1 MNEQNIDQDI
11 NFEKEIEKIQ
21 KITPG
26 ELTKTKIV
34 AITDDGILVNLGLK
48 TEGIIPKSEI
58 EAMGIP
64 KEFKPGLEISVIIKP
79 EMKDGY
85 RVVSYTEARKK
96 MAWDGLLKSH
106 KNNEAINCK
115 IVKKVK
121 GGYIVDIG
129 VDAFLPMSLIDTK
142 SLKQKSNLINTEVKV
157 IIKKLD
163 NKNIV
168 VSHKDYVEIEKK
180 KNIERIFS
188 RIKPDDI
195 VEGTVT
201 EITKF
206 GAFVDIC
213 GIEGL
218 IHINDLSWI
227 KIKKVTDVVK
237 IGEKVKVKILKIE
250 KEKNKISLGLKQ
262 LQKHPWEDIEKKYP
276 VGSSVKGKVVS
287 ITKFGAFVEL
297 EPGIEGLLHIS
308 ELSWTDK
315 NPEIKNIIK
324 INNEYEL
331 KVIDINKQEKKLSL
345 SLKRTQPNP
354 WEKLKNEYP
363 KGTKIKCKVL
373 ELVPFGAFVSL
384 PEGLRG
390 LIHLEDMSWMKKV
403 QKPQD
408 ILKVGEEIDAVI
420 LDVKPEEEKAVLS
433 IKHLTENPFEKYS
446 VGKIVK
452 GKVVKILDHGAYV
465 NLEEEIDAFLRKSE
479 IQIDK
484 SKNLNDVLKVG
495 DEIEGK
501 VIKSDMNSK
510 KIEIS
515 VKKLEYDREQELIK
529 KYSNVET
536 PQLSDI
542 LEEKEI

>member
-1 MNEQNIDQDI
+1 MSEQNLEQDI
-11 NFEKEIEKIQ
+11 NFKKEIEKIQ
-21 KITPG
+21 KVIPG
-26 ELTKTKIV
+26 ELLKTQIV
-34 AITDDGILVNLGLK
+34 TITEEGVLVDLGTK
-48 TEGIIPKSEI
+48 TEGIIPINEFG
-58 EAMGIP
+58 ARGIP
-64 KEFKPGLEISVIIKP
+64 KEFKPGLEISCIVKP
-79 EMKDGY
+79 EIRDGY

-96 MAWDGLLKSH
+96 IAWSSLLKSY
-106 KNNEAINCK
+106 KNNEPVDCK

-129 VDAFLPMSLIDTK
+129 VDAFLPISLLDTK
-142 SLKQKSNLINTEVKV
+142 SLRQKPDLINTEIKV
-157 IIKKLD
+157 LIKKLD
-163 NKNIV
+163 DKDIV
-168 VSHKDYVEIEKK
+168 VSHKDYVETEKK
-180 KNIERIFS
+180 KNIEKIFS
-188 RIKPDDI
+188 TIKPDEI

-206 GAFVDIC
+206 GAFVDIG

-315 NPEIKNIIK
+315 NPDIKNIIK
-324 INNEYEL
+324 VNNEYQL

-354 WEKLKNEYP
+354 WEKLKNEFP
-363 KGTKIKCKVL
+363 KGTKIKCKVI

-384 PEGLRG
+384 PEGLTG

-408 ILKVGEEIDAVI
+408 VLKVGEEIDAVI

-452 GKVVKILDHGAYV
+452 GKVIKVLDHGAYV

-479 IQIDK
+479 IQIEK
-484 SKNLNDVLKVG
+484 SKKLTEVLKVG

-510 KIEIS
+510 RIEIS
-515 VKKLEYDREQELIK
+515 IKKLEYDREQELIK
-529 KYSNVET
+529 KYSNIER
-536 PQLSDI
+536 PQLSEI

>member
-48 TEGIIPKSEI
+48 TEGIIPRSEI